1 MTNWRGVDR
10 DITLPIRSGRDTEYG
25 NIDTERRRG
34 RGRGRH
40 SEDER
45 DDDDDDDDDDDSGGA
60 HEEVEAIDLR
70 VDRVLRH
77 RRPAVARQHRQCL
90 PRASDAQE
98 DDDDDDDVVVAT
110 VHREAADDEIIRRQ
124 QQHREY

>member
-1 MTNWRGVDR
+1 MTNRRGVDR

-124 QQHREY
+124 QHRE